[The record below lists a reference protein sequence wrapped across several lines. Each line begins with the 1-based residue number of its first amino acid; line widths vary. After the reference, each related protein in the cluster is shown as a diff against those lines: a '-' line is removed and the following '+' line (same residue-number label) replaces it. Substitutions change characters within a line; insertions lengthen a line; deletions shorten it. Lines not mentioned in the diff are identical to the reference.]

1 MITKIV
7 TKIFNQPPI
16 DSNENNIDVDSGDEK
31 DPSIDNLSVNQ
42 LLASVSLVV
51 KDAKK
56 GEIHVEQKKDK
67 QEKDPGG
74 SNCSDT
80 GSKKKKSF
88 QKNWKWKGAGQEEDE
103 GSKRNSCE
111 PMTT

>member
-80 GSKKKKSF
+80 GSKKRKAFKKIGNGKESA
-88 QKNWKWKGAGQEEDE
+88 KKKTKEAKEIHVNL
-103 GSKRNSCE
+103 
-111 PMTT
+111 